1 MDYIAPRPG
10 PLNLITDV
18 AGIKVGHADDAD
30 ARTGTTVIL
39 AEQPVVAA
47 VSVMGGAPGTRETDA
62 LDPARLLGGV
72 IDAVTLSGG
81 SVYGLDAASGVVAWL
96 GARGRGYRFN
106 TTDVTAPIV
115 PGAILFDLA
124 NGGDKGWGETP
135 PYRELG
141 AKAVACAAETFALGN
156 AGAGYGAKAGS
167 LNGGTGSASLYTEEG
182 LQVGALMA
190 VNAFGSAIVPGT
202 GSFWAAPFERNAEFG
217 GAGVGAPAPDA
228 DAWQIGTKADD
239 TEPRQNTTIG
249 VVATN
254 ADLSAAE
261 CHRVALMAHDGL
273 ARALRPAHAPVDG
286 DVIFVLATGAH
297 SLGEE
302 TRIREL
308 TALGTYAGDCVA
320 RAIARGVYEAET
332 LGGMIA
338 YRDAHKKTRPSGKPE
353 GRAK

>member
-1 MDYIAPRPG
+1 MDNMAPQPG

-18 AGIKVGHADDAD
+18 AGIKVGHAEDAN
-30 ARTGTTVIL
+30 ARTGATVIL
-39 AEQPVVAA
+39 ADQPVVAA

-96 GARGRGYRFN
+96 GARGRGFQFN
-106 TTDVTAPIV
+106 STDVTAPIV

-124 NGGDKGWGETP
+124 NGGDKSWGETP
-135 PYRELG
+135 PYRDLG

-156 AGAGYGAKAGS
+156 AGAGFGAKAGS
-167 LNGGTGSASLYTEEG
+167 LNGGTGSASLLTTDG

-190 VNAFGSAIVPGT
+190 VNAYGSALVPGT
-202 GSFWAAPFERNAEFG
+202 SSFWAAPFERDAEFG
-217 GAGVGAPAPDA
+217 GVGVAAPTAENS
-228 DAWQIGTKADD
+228 AWQLGTKADD
-239 TEPRQNTTIG
+239 TQPRQNTTIG

-286 DVIFVLATGAH
+286 DVIFVMATGAH
-297 SLGEE
+297 ALAEE
-302 TRIREL
+302 TRIRDL
-308 TALGTYAGDCVA
+308 TAIGTYAGDCVA

-332 LGGMIA
+332 QGEMIA
-338 YRDAHKKTRPSGKPE
+338 YRDLHPS
-353 GRAK
+353 RR